1 MKAIKMILVGLAML
15 FAGQVMAQDVKVD
28 ENAVVKV
35 GEDVPVFTVQM
46 ADGSTINSAD
56 LKGKVVL
63 VNFWATWC
71 PPCRAEFKRIPAEIV
86 EAFAGQD
93 FVLLAIS
100 REEPLETV
108 TEFMKENGY
117 TFPVGLDQDR
127 SIYAKFALNS
137 IPRNYLIDKQGKVVA
152 AEIGYTAAHFDEL
165 IAKIKAELAK

>member
-1 MKAIKMILVGLAML
+1 MKAIKTLLLCLAVL
-15 FAGQVMAQDVKVD
+15 FAGQVMAQETKVD
-28 ENAVVKV
+28 ENAIVKV
-35 GEDVPVFTVQM
+35 GEDVPVFTVKM
-46 ADGSTINSAD
+46 VDGSTINSAD

-71 PPCRAEFKRIPAEIV
+71 PPCRAEFKRIPEEIV
-86 EAFAGQD
+86 AAFAGQD

-100 REEPLETV
+100 REEPIETV
-108 TEFMKENGY
+108 TEFMTENGY